1 MKVLKFMTVAAMLAA
16 FFAVVVMVSAAS
28 RTAGYDQFDA
38 GTGSGRQFDG
48 AATYKAKCVVC
59 HGQKAEK
66 KFDVSLADQQ
76 LIDIVLKGKKPEK
89 PPNMPAYGEK
99 GVTTEQ
105 AAALVPTG
113 FLPAAI
119 KTPEVVEALVAVR
132 RTQQPSRRLL
142 RRLLSLRASAG
153 SRGGAAPPRC
163 PVGGADRPS

>member
-1 MKVLKFMTVAAMLAA
+1 LRFYESSKFKTVAAMLAA
-16 FFAVVVMVSAAS
+16 FFAVVVMVSTAS

-66 KFDVSLADQQ
+66 KFDVSLPDQQ

-99 GVTTEQ
+99 RVTTEQ
-105 AAALVPTG
+105 ASALVEHMKQ
-113 FLPAAI
+113 L
-119 KTPEVVEALVAVR
+119 K
-132 RTQQPSRRLL
+132 
-142 RRLLSLRASAG
+142 SA
-153 SRGGAAPPRC
+153 P
-163 PVGGADRPS
+163 